1 MPNRALTDARDH
13 RSGLLLPFAR
23 TAGEGEAVR
32 LAMTMVRTV
41 PWHPHPAAAAPRP
54 LSPAKRKRNFRSR
67 RRIRTTF
74 AALAFVG
81 IGCILPAHAV
91 RPDEMLPDPVME
103 SRARSVGEELR
114 CLVCRNQSIEE
125 SEADLAHD
133 LRLVVRERIKAGDS
147 DAQIITYIRSRYGDF
162 VLLRPPLTIG
172 TALLWAGPAL
182 ILLLGGIAVARFH
195 RARRTA
201 PAPPPLSADERKR
214 LAAVLADSNQP

>member
-23 TAGEGEAVR
+23 TAGEGEAIR

-91 RPDEMLPDPVME
+91 RPDEMLPDPALE
-103 SRARSVGEELR
+103 ARARAVGEELR
-114 CLVCRNQSIEE
+114 CLVCRNQSIED

-133 LRLVVRERIKAGDS
+133 LRVLVRQRITAGDS
-147 DAQIITYIRSRYGDF
+147 DVQILAYIRSRYGDF

-172 TALLWAGPAL
+172 TALLWGGPAL
-182 ILLLGGIAVARFH
+182 ILMLGCIAVARFY
-195 RARRTA
+195 RGRRIEP
-201 PAPPPLSADERKR
+201 PAPLSADERR
-214 LAAVLADSNQP
+214 QLAAVLGDGNKS